1 MLCFDDGDDDKNA
14 KKKRKQE
21 KRGTERRML
30 GDMKVVT
37 AKEGEKRKMPGPAAV
52 QKEWTILPS

>member
-37 AKEGEKRKMPGPAAV
+37 AKERE
-52 QKEWTILPS
+52 